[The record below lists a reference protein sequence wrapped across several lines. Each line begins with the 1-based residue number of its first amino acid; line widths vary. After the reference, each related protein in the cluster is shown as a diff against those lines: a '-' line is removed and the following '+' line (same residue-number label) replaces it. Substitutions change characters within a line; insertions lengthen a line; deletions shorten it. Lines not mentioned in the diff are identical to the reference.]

1 MSIGSRESLD
11 RSGPDFR
18 ALFESAP
25 GLYLVLTP
33 ELKIV
38 AVSNAYLEAT
48 KTRREEIIG
57 RGIFD
62 VFPDN
67 PEDVEASGVR
77 NLRASLH
84 QVLETRAAD
93 AMPIQKYDIRLP
105 ESEGG
110 GFEEKF
116 WSPVNSPVLNEQGEL
131 IYIIHRVEDVT
142 AFVRL
147 KASMKSPRMDGITEA
162 IEGELYERT
171 RQVAEISREL
181 KEKNA
186 ELAQLYRRAAEL
198 DRAKTEFFTNVS
210 HELRTPLALIIGPA
224 ERLLSSSGLTEEQ
237 DRELRVITRNA
248 RRLLKHVDDLL
259 DLAKLDQN
267 QLRLFYS
274 ETDLTGM
281 VKLVASHFESLA
293 AEKKIVFQIDAD
305 AAVPAQI
312 DIDKIERVLLNL
324 LANAFKFT
332 PTGGA
337 IRIAIRNEEA
347 SKRAVIEVA
356 DSGPGVPEEWR
367 ETVFERFRQVDSGL
381 TRRFGGTGLG
391 LPIAREFTL
400 LHGGAISISTAPE
413 GGALVRV
420 ILPTTAPEGTALVP
434 ARDASSI
441 GRMANAVI
449 DEQLDATPQFIAPQ
463 ASDSALPMVLIAED
477 NRAMNEFVAKSLAE
491 NFRVYSAFNGQEAV
505 AKAIELK
512 PDAIVC
518 DVMMP
523 EVSGADFV
531 RIIRQYRAFDNTSI
545 LMLTAKTDTELRV
558 ELLRNGASDYLTKPF
573 SVEELRARIGN
584 LVKLKLALDQEQK
597 LRTDLEQANAG
608 LEFANRELEAFAYSV
623 SHDLRAPLRSITGF
637 ANILLR
643 DHAPNLDSRGVA
655 TIQRMSRAADRMGQ
669 LIDDLLN
676 LSRVGR
682 SEIQRQ
688 QMDLSEVASS
698 IVRDLSA
705 TEPDRHVA
713 VAIEP
718 GLKANADPRLM
729 RIALDNLLG
738 NAWKFTRDTAEP
750 CIKFSKSLIDGE
762 QVFSISDNG
771 AGFDMQYAENLFSPF
786 QRIHQAHEFP
796 GTGIGLAIVQ
806 RIVHRHGG
814 RIWAAGEVGKGA
826 TICFTL
832 GQ

>member
-367 ETVFERFRQVDSGL
+367 ETVFERFRQVDSWL